1 VKANQIKTPRGNGK
15 GDIVM
20 KRIFAIALFAASSLA
35 VVGNLSAQ
43 DHRVN
48 ATIPFDFTLNKKV
61 LPAGSYIISS
71 LSANAVEVRNVN
83 GHIAELSAVRSGD
96 KQSTN
101 PVLVFQKYGNQYF
114 LSEVLG
120 PSSALNVVVPRSK
133 REQRVRREEATLQES
148 SQILIALR

>member
-1 VKANQIKTPRGNGK
+1 VEK

-20 KRIFAIALFAASSLA
+20 KRIIAIALFAASSFAA
-35 VVGNLSAQ
+35 VGTLSAQ
-43 DHRVN
+43 DPTVK

-71 LSANAVEVRNVN
+71 LSPNAVEVRNVK
-83 GHIAELSAVRSGD
+83 GHVAELSGVRSGD

-114 LSEVLG
+114 LSEVRG
-120 PSSALNVVVPRSK
+120 PSSTLNVAIPRSK
-133 REQRVRREEATLQES
+133 REQSVSRDDATLRES
-148 SQILIALR
+148 SQILLALK